1 MAIAP
6 KQSAVLEDKEQCM
19 KLVHYQ
25 GALYAAP
32 PNLARML

>member
-6 KQSAVLEDKEQCM
+6 KQSAVLQDNEQCM

-25 GALYAAP
+25 GGLSAP
-32 PNLARML
+32 PSNLARML